1 MDYSSPYILSLTHLY
16 LLAPLNDSRFS
27 VKTISSKWSVIEIMH
42 YTKIMYISKQK
53 FCDCSEVSCGD
64 TAVMFDISHISVTVS
79 LQAFCQLN
87 VSHVLVLK
95 SHLLC
100 LKFIS
105 HCIKPIQTC
114 SVLEYQNIKIKQN
127 RYDLYFMPVVK
138 LTSLFVNQ

>member
-1 MDYSSPYILSLTHLY
+1 MISHRDYALC
-16 LLAPLNDSRFS
+16 
-27 VKTISSKWSVIEIMH
+27 KK
-42 YTKIMYISKQK
+42 MYISKQK

-105 HCIKPIQTC
+105 HCIKPIRTC
-114 SVLEYQNIKIKQN
+114 SVLEYQNIKIKEN

-138 LTSLFVNQ
+138 LTSHSAFCQSVVCVTPHQRMTYSCFIALKTQ